1 MTVLTTTVI
10 NNAEIKD
17 KIYYIWD
24 DSVKGF
30 ALKVIP
36 NGQKKFIIKYRTAM
50 GGRNAAQRWYIFG
63 DTKNFSCK
71 EAREEAAKLFRMIH
85 EGKDPQAEKASLRE
99 ADTLT
104 EFWELYVK
112 DYASLKENKE
122 NYLKHTEPLW
132 RLYIKPVLGNRK
144 IIDINNLDIEHLHR
158 SLARVKYNANRTLSL
173 LNLLFNLMEKWNLR
187 PPHTNPCRCV
197 QRYKE
202 DLRIRYLSSE
212 EMARFTKELRD
223 AETRKPEMVYTVAA
237 IRLLLLTAARKN
249 EILTCKWEWV
259 DFDNHLINLPTSKTG
274 KKTIFLNSK
283 AVEILKELYQRPERE
298 LSEYIIKG
306 RNFQGHNIDFKT
318 AWYTIIRNAKIK
330 NFRVHDLRHTAASIA
345 ITNGH
350 SEAAI
355 AQMLGHKSTAMVK
368 HYAHLASKPVFDVA
382 NTLSEII
389 KF

>member
-1 MTVLTTTVI
+1 MTVLTSTVI

-24 DSVKGF
+24 DMVKGF

-36 NGQKKFIIKYRTAM
+36 NGQKKYIIKYRTAM
-50 GGRNAAQRWYIFG
+50 GGRSGVQRWYIFG
-63 DTKNFSCK
+63 DIQNLSCK

-144 IIDINNLDIEHLHR
+144 ITDINNLDIEHLHR

-283 AVEILKELYQRPERE
+283 AVEILKELEVELMRQDIKRNKCKYTLSTYKRAVDYVMTTLLKETIGERE
-298 LSEYIIKG
+298 FLEMEYSY
-306 RNFQGHNIDFKT
+306 RNDGCKLRGMQYRKALEFGLFDEFDSVLDKM
-318 AWYTIIRNAKIK
+318 AKEGY
-330 NFRVHDLRHTAASIA
+330 H
-345 ITNGH
+345 G
-350 SEAAI
+350 
-355 AQMLGHKSTAMVK
+355 
-368 HYAHLASKPVFDVA
+368 
-382 NTLSEII
+382 
-389 KF
+389 